1 MKKILAVALAIVM
14 MFAVCVPAFAAGE
27 QTIAKA
33 DVDAGNPSKD
43 VQVYTLT
50 TDETGEDA
58 YTYSVTIPAEI
69 PVAWGDTS
77 AQDAGYTVTSQ
88 LLLGASLTVNVVAN
102 DEGLMTAAGT
112 TATLTYA
119 LANGGE
125 TTFAEVNDAA
135 APAAQPTVTIADFS
149 GVPLTQYTGTMTY
162 TVTYNAP
169 AVVEP

>member
-1 MKKILAVALAIVM
+1 MKKILAIALALVM

-43 VQVYTLT
+43 VQVYTKT
-50 TDETGEDA
+50 TDKDDQDA
-58 YTYSVTIPAEI
+58 YTYSVKFPAEI

-77 AQDAGYTVTSQ
+77 AQNADYFVTSQ
-88 LLLGASLTVNVVAN
+88 LLLGAKLTVTVAAN
-102 DEGLMTAAGT
+102 DEGVMTAAGT

-119 LANGGE
+119 LANGGATE
-125 TTFAEVNDAA
+125 FGEVNDNAE
-135 APAAQPTVTIADFS
+135 PAAQPTVTIADFS

-162 TVTYNAP
+162 TVAYTAP